1 MPIYAYSCRD
11 CGRSFDIRQEF
22 SDASLTVCDA
32 CGGTLRK
39 QFGSIGV
46 TFNGP
51 GFYRT
56 DSRPSSTS
64 STKPTK
70 NESSSGASGSSDSST
85 ATSTKTAAS
94 ATSSSGSTGS
104 E

>member
-22 SDASLTVCDA
+22 SEASLTVCDA
-32 CGGTLRK
+32 CGGRLRK

-56 DSRPSSTS
+56 DSRSSSASSVKSVKSESSSSTS
-64 STKPTK
+64 
-70 NESSSGASGSSDSST
+70 GGGDSS
-85 ATSTKTAAS
+85 TSTKTAAP
-94 ATSSSGSTGS
+94 ATSTSKSTGS

>member
-64 STKPTK
+64 SAKPTK
-70 NESSSGASGSSDSST
+70 SESSTSTSGSSDSTT
-85 ATSTKTAAS
+85 ATKTAAPT
-94 ATSSSGSTGS
+94 TSSSSSTGS

>member
-11 CGRSFDIRQEF
+11 CGGNFDIRQEF
-22 SDASLTVCDA
+22 SDATLTVCEA
-32 CGGTLRK
+32 CGGRLRK

-56 DSRPSSTS
+56 DSRSSS
-64 STKPTK
+64 SSSADASSAS
-70 NESSSGASGSSDSST
+70 SSSGA
-85 ATSTKTAAS
+85 AAS
-94 ATSSSGSTGS
+94 TGAAATASSPTSSGTS
-104 E
+104 